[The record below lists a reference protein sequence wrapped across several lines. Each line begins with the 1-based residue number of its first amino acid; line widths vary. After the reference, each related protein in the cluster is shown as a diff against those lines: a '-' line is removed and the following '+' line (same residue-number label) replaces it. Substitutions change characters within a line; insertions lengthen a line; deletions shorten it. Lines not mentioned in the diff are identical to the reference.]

1 MRGKP
6 MVLIKDQNGCIVST
20 SHRLNK
26 DGYLRIRDHRYKGK
40 GRKPLI
46 MTHRLVW
53 EEANGEVPEGYEIHH
68 KCHNRA
74 CCNLSHLELVKIV
87 DHKVGH
93 NSTRYADRKAK
104 AKEYW
109 KLYKCTGTKL
119 GEVFGVSFS
128 SACRWIREWKCRD

>member
-26 DGYLRIRDHRYKGK
+26 AGYLRIRDHRYKGK

-46 MTHRLVW
+46 MAHRLVW
-53 EEANGEVPEGYEIHH
+53 EEAN
-68 KCHNRA
+68 
-74 CCNLSHLELVKIV
+74 
-87 DHKVGH
+87 
-93 NSTRYADRKAK
+93 
-104 AKEYW
+104 
-109 KLYKCTGTKL
+109 

>member
-40 GRKPLI
+40 G
-46 MTHRLVW
+46 
-53 EEANGEVPEGYEIHH
+53 
-68 KCHNRA
+68 
-74 CCNLSHLELVKIV
+74 
-87 DHKVGH
+87 
-93 NSTRYADRKAK
+93 
-104 AKEYW
+104 
-109 KLYKCTGTKL
+109 TKL

-128 SACRWIREWKCRD
+128 SACKWIREWKCRD

>member
-46 MTHRLVW
+46 MAHRLVW
-53 EEANGEVPEGYEIHH
+53 EEA
-68 KCHNRA
+68 R
-74 CCNLSHLELVKIV
+74 
-87 DHKVGH
+87 
-93 NSTRYADRKAK
+93 
-104 AKEYW
+104 
-109 KLYKCTGTKL
+109 
-119 GEVFGVSFS
+119 
-128 SACRWIREWKCRD
+128 